1 MRACVIPPGVRLHVT
16 PGFDPLAYNGRII
29 ECSYNREER
38 AWEFMRERGDKQT
51 ANFISVFE
59 KVVKSIEDDLQVC
72 DE

>member
-1 MRACVIPPGVRLHVT
+1 
-16 PGFDPLAYNGRII
+16 
-29 ECSYNREER
+29 
-38 AWEFMRERGDKQT
+38 MRERGDKQT